1 MAGQTTYEVSVLQGG
16 RWEIH
21 SRYNAMQKD
30 DAVQEARSLEAMPSI
45 EATKVIREVYDPK
58 EGLAE
63 EYTVYKSESVRSKP
77 SRPSPAPA
85 PQAKARS
92 KPEKTAARGTPARA
106 APAKEAATRP
116 RRARPK
122 AKAPTS
128 IVSVLVKIMLVILM
142 SVAVASLM
150 TGIAAVTL
158 PHTPMF
164 GISLSGPSRD
174 NVLFVIFVAGF
185 VLTAILSFK
194 SFLSKVDVSAA
205 SARKVAAAPQ
215 PAPRA
220 RARQAGL
227 TNVLKHIDLTL
238 PSASEE
244 PQPAAEETPVEAEE
258 APQKTDDEPEKTE
271 AEKQEEDAGAADMS
285 PQGEQQKRYVMKF
298 LGDSLAETKDEH
310 KSLDN
315 FNKFGVN
322 LYLAGACESISKKKG
337 LVEAEGER
345 ILSDGVQVMGFNRQS
360 AESFAQKKEEYLLAD
375 SRYMQMYQA
384 GRNAMNTSLEGDS
397 MASKQLDKSLTEW
410 NKPKAKEEKTGP
422 ITVMFTD
429 MVGSTALTQDKGD
442 AVAQEVVRA
451 HNRVVRD
458 ALSRCAGR
466 EIKHTG
472 DGIMASFD
480 TTSNSVE
487 ASILIQRGARAH
499 SAANPDLP
507 LKLKIGINAGEPI
520 AEDDD
525 LFGTTVQ
532 LSARIVDKAGEGE
545 TYVSEIVRGICAG
558 KELGFRSV
566 GQFDMKGFPEPI
578 TLFEVLWETEADAAA
593 ESETAVAA
601 E

>member
-30 DAVQEARSLEAMPSI
+30 DAIQEAMSLGTTPGI

-63 EYTVYKSESVRSKP
+63 EYTVYKSESARSKP
-77 SRPSPAPA
+77 SRPTPPAAAPA
-85 PQAKARS
+85 RSRS
-92 KPEKTAARGTPARA
+92 KPGKSTARGTPARA
-106 APAKEAATRP
+106 APAGDRETATRP
-116 RRARPK
+116 RQRRPK
-122 AKAPTS
+122 AKPRATL
-128 IVSVLVKIMLVILM
+128 ISVLVKLMLVILM

-150 TGIAAVTL
+150 AGIGAAFL
-158 PHTPMF
+158 PHTQLY

-174 NVLFVIFVAGF
+174 NFLIVIFIVGF
-185 VLTAILSFK
+185 VLTAVLSFK
-194 SFLSKVDVSAA
+194 SFLSKVDLAA
-205 SARKVAAAPQ
+205 VGERKGVAAPQ

-220 RARQAGL
+220 RQAGQAD
-227 TNVLKHIDLTL
+227 VLKHIDVTL
-238 PSASEE
+238 PPSAEE
-244 PQPAAEETPVEAEE
+244 PPPAGEE
-258 APQKTDDEPEKTE
+258 APAEADDAPEKEDETKKEEEEKEE
-271 AEKQEEDAGAADMS
+271 AKTAAADLS
-285 PQGEQQKRYVMKF
+285 PNAEQQKRYMMKF
-298 LGDSLAETKDEH
+298 LGDSLAETKDAH

-322 LYLAGACESISKKKG
+322 LYLAGACEAIAKKKN
-337 LVEAEGER
+337 LDESEGAG
-345 ILSDGVQVMGFNRQS
+345 ILSDGVQVMGFNKQS
-360 AESFAQKKEEYLLAD
+360 ADSFAQKKEEYLLAD

-397 MASKQLDKSLTEW
+397 AAPNQLDKSLTEW
-410 NKPKAKEEKTGP
+410 NKPKAKEENTGP

-487 ASILIQRGARAH
+487 ASMLIQRGARAH
-499 SAANPDLP
+499 SVANPDLP

-578 TLFEVLWETEADAAA
+578 TLFEVLWDTEDDDAAA
-593 ESETAVAA
+593 GSETAVAA